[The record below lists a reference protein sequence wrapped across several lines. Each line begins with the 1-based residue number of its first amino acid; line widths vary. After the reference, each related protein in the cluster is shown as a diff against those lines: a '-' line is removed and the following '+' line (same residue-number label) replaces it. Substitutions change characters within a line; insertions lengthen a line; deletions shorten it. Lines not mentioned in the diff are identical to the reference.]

1 VQPGDEFCERCGAV
15 LASIQV
21 TTAPATAAPAVTL
34 AQPQLASQDVC
45 PKCNAERRPDKKFC
59 GLCGYHFPPG
69 QGETLGSKYRLE
81 KMIGSGGMGAVW
93 LAEDIVLHR
102 KVVIKALLNNDDP
115 ELVEQSVKEREFLA
129 RLNHGNIV
137 SIYDCIAQG
146 NEGYIVME
154 YIHGKTLETLLEE
167 RQSPFPVSEA
177 ISYILGILPAF
188 AYLAKLNMVYCDFKP
203 PNIMIEMR
211 EDGVQTPKLIDLGTV
226 TKYGPKPDRVYGT
239 HGFYAREAVKS
250 PSPQT
255 DLYSIC
261 RALAF
266 LVTLMDIDAPMFG
279 LPQQQDYPEFQQ
291 YPALYRLL
299 YKGTHSD
306 PARRFQSAEE
316 LEEQL
321 KGVLRLCAGSASG
334 VIFESRKFVSA
345 TITSTGR
352 LGRRAETVLD
362 TRDLAV
368 RHLNFGDQALQN
380 GNYTGAINFYQQALK
395 ANPQSID
402 AYARLV
408 DTYIEQEDAQDAE
421 QILRVAPKNSANHW
435 KARWAQ
441 ARLHE
446 THKEWGKA
454 EQIYK
459 DLMIDLSGEIQP
471 LQALARVYAQQGKIP
486 EAIQLYE
493 DILIAD
499 PGNVDTLFA
508 ITDCL
513 LKQQRWD
520 DAVRHLTAIS
530 EASAR
535 YIDAQV
541 LLCDIYIHRAL
552 PAWPNET
559 DIAQATAIVSRLKGH
574 IADARYYLLRGEV
587 YYLAWHLARQGLL
600 SSNIVL
606 TDATHPG
613 PHALGEIAE
622 SSYKQ
627 YLRSDVHLAPRE
639 EVIRRKFEVASWHL

>member
-1 VQPGDEFCERCGAV
+1 M
-15 LASIQV
+15 L
-21 TTAPATAAPAVTL
+21 
-34 AQPQLASQDVC
+34 
-45 PKCNAERRPDKKFC
+45 
-59 GLCGYHFPPG
+59 
-69 QGETLGSKYRLE
+69 
-81 KMIGSGGMGAVW
+81 GSGGMGAVW
-93 LAEDIVLHR
+93 LAEDSVLHR

-146 NEGYIVME
+146 NEGYIIME
-154 YIHGKTLETLLEE
+154 YIHGKTLEAMLEE
-167 RQSPFPVSEA
+167 RKAPFPVPEA
-177 ISYILGILPAF
+177 ISSILDILPAF

-203 PNIMIEMR
+203 SNIMIEMR
-211 EDGVQTPKLIDLGTV
+211 EDGVQTSKLIDLGTV

-261 RALAF
+261 RTLAF
-266 LVTLMDIDAPMFG
+266 LVTLMDIDTPMFG
-279 LPQQQDYPEFQQ
+279 LPQQHEYPEFQQ

-321 KGVLRLCAGSASG
+321 KGVLRLCAGGASG
-334 VIFESRKFVSA
+334 VVFESRKFVSA
-345 TITSTGR
+345 TSTSTGR
-352 LGRRAETVLD
+352 LGRRAETSLD
-362 TRDLAV
+362 AQDRAIQQ
-368 RHLNFGDQALQN
+368 LNFGDQALQN

-408 DTYIEQEDAQDAE
+408 DTYIEEEQDQDAE
-421 QILRVAPKNSANHW
+421 HILRSAPQHSTDHW

-441 ARLHE
+441 ARLYE
-446 THKEWGKA
+446 TRKEWDKA
-454 EQIYK
+454 EQVYK
-459 DLMIDLSGEIQP
+459 ELLIDLPGEIPP
-471 LQALARVYAQQGKIP
+471 LQALARVYAQQGRIP

-493 DILIAD
+493 DALIAD

-508 ITDCL
+508 IADSL

-520 DAVRHLTAIS
+520 DAIRYLNNVS
-530 EASAR
+530 EASSR

-541 LLCDIYIHRAL
+541 LLCDIYVHRAL
-552 PAWPNET
+552 PALPNEA
-559 DIAQATAIVSRLKGH
+559 DIAKAAAIVSKLKGH
-574 IADARYYLLRGEV
+574 IADARYYLWRAEV
-587 YYLAWHLARQGLL
+587 YYLAWHMARQGLL
-600 SSNIVL
+600 SANAVL
-606 TDATHPG
+606 TDAARPS
-613 PHALGEIAE
+613 PRALGEVAE
-622 SSYKQ
+622 SSYRH
-627 YLRSDVHLAPRE
+627 YLRSDVPLAPRE
-639 EVIRRKFEVASWHL
+639 EIIRRKCEVTSWHF